1 MTILEG
7 LLNQIKQ
14 HLRGV
19 QVFHVED
26 IPNVIRKHNLIF
38 ADDILIDND
47 NLTLKYQDTDV
58 RFRLTWRQ
66 EGPRQTL
73 INIELQ

>member
-7 LLNQIKQ
+7 LLTQIKQ
-14 HLRGV
+14 HLKGV

-26 IPNVIRKHNLIF
+26 IPNIIRKHNLIF
-38 ADDILIDND
+38 ADDVLIDND
-47 NLTLKYQDTDV
+47 NLVLKYQDTDV
-58 RFRLTWRQ
+58 WFKLTWRQ